1 MLKDLLIIH
10 LGLCR
15 FCGDHVLSV
24 CVQRARA
31 SLWGVSLSSVGHTAT
46 GEEMGFPVVQRGL
59 SWQSMKATI
68 KPQTAS
74 WYWPARW
81 LIITHLPLIC
91 SALFTHYSISTPTPP
106 PPPPDPSLLPPFAH
120 RFSFFVWMWQ
130 FVCVC
135 VCVFRSENKCG
146 CEKRKSVCVC
156 VCSES
161 YLAWPL
167 NLLSSQK
174 KELCFPLHHNLNT
187 AAVARRKH
195 RLLPASVRS
204 SDTSFSPSVAQNET
218 GAQDL
223 RGDRLVNFLV
233 INTDTRWREPSFT
246 FHA

>member
-1 MLKDLLIIH
+1 MLKDLLIIR

-15 FCGDHVLSV
+15 FCGDHVPSV

-156 VCSES
+156 VLWELPCMTSKSAELSEKGT
-161 YLAWPL
+161 
-167 NLLSSQK
+167 LLSPPSQSQHGGGG
-174 KELCFPLHHNLNT
+174 EEEAPLAASLCTKLRHQ
-187 AAVARRKH
+187 
-195 RLLPASVRS
+195 LLPECCSKWDWS
-204 SDTSFSPSVAQNET
+204 SGS
-218 GAQDL
+218 
-223 RGDRLVNFLV
+223 
-233 INTDTRWREPSFT
+233 
-246 FHA
+246 